1 MLQFNV
7 LGFPVVIQWFF
18 WLLMALMGGALDA
31 QSRNDWIDVALWV
44 IVAFVSILVHELGHA
59 LAARKF
65 GYHSTIVLH
74 GFGGLTIIP
83 QARFTRGQSIWVS
96 ASGPLAGF
104 LLAGISLVAA
114 WLLSA
119 GHITTEY
126 EAVRTLIF
134 FSLTINIF
142 WTLMNLLPILPMD
155 GGQIFRE
162 LLGPG
167 RLQIACIVGGVLAVG
182 VMGLAIYAQQIYMAL
197 LFGYFAW
204 INFSNGSTEGGVMK
218 N

>member
-1 MLQFNV
+1 MLQFSM

-18 WLLMALMGGALDA
+18 WLVMALLCGAFNA
-31 QSRNDWIDVALWV
+31 MTREAWIDVALRV
-44 IVAFVSILVHELGHA
+44 IVAAVSILVHELGHA

-83 QARFTRGQSIWVS
+83 HAQFTRGQSIWVS

-104 LLAGISLVAA
+104 LLAGISFILAY
-114 WLLSA
+114 LLHF
-119 GHITTEY
+119 GHIVTEY
-126 EAVRTLIF
+126 EGVRTMVS
-134 FSLTINIF
+134 FSLFINVA
-142 WTLMNLLPILPMD
+142 WTLMNLLPVLPMD
-155 GGQIFRE
+155 GGQILRE

-167 RLQIACIVGGVLAVG
+167 KLRVACVIGGVVAVI
-182 VMGLAIYAQQIYMAL
+182 VAFWAISEGYIFMAAM
-197 LFGYFAW
+197 FGYFAW
-204 INFSNGSTEGGVMK
+204 INFSNGSAEGGVMK